1 MFKVWGSLKK
11 AGFMFLELG
20 LRAVIHPQWR
30 ARLLRLF
37 GANIGQNVRI
47 YEVRFLNLSQGFK
60 HYFPT

>member
-1 MFKVWGSLKK
+1 
-11 AGFMFLELG
+11 MFLELG